1 MSRDTESAGPHA
13 ISVRS
18 GQGRCH
24 GGGSPGVS
32 PKPGPP
38 FCADARTEQINEEH
52 QDECMNTNL
61 SKKKTI
67 LVPAARLVRTL
78 SYHITT
84 LSCLSP
90 VTKVTAQ
97 GWEGGKSSDLGSS
110 FLLFLFKL

>member
-1 MSRDTESAGPHA
+1 MSKLTAREREPPVSRDTESADPHA

-52 QDECMNTNL
+52 QDECINIKNVEN
-61 SKKKTI
+61 K
-67 LVPAARLVRTL
+67 
-78 SYHITT
+78 
-84 LSCLSP
+84 
-90 VTKVTAQ
+90 
-97 GWEGGKSSDLGSS
+97 
-110 FLLFLFKL
+110 